1 MVSIQN
7 QKQNQPTLDQ
17 KFQYFF
23 LNVFFFRS
31 LKSLCLLRLIFEVKK
46 LFLNFFGT
54 SLFLIFLSLTHV
66 NADEMFNK
74 GKEVFLGAGN
84 CAACHMLSDAGS
96 NAMVGPNLNE
106 IRPDIQRIIMAV
118 RNGIGVMPAMEGIL
132 TDEEIEA
139 VAHYTSIA
147 AEQ

>member
-1 MVSIQN
+1 M
-7 QKQNQPTLDQ
+7 
-17 KFQYFF
+17 KFFHLILLFNFF
-23 LNVFFFRS
+23 IYDTKFV
-31 LKSLCLLRLIFEVKK
+31 VKK
-46 LFLNFFGT
+46 LFLNLFRTF
-54 SLFLIFLSLTHV
+54 LFLIFALINQA
-66 NADEMFNK
+66 NADELFNK

-132 TDEEIEA
+132 SDEEIEA
-139 VAHYTSIA
+139 VAHYVSIS

>member
-1 MVSIQN
+1 M
-7 QKQNQPTLDQ
+7 
-17 KFQYFF
+17 
-23 LNVFFFRS
+23 
-31 LKSLCLLRLIFEVKK
+31 KK
-46 LFLNFFGT
+46 LFLNFCCNLF
-54 SLFLIFLSLTHV
+54 FLIFVSIIQA
-66 NADEMFNK
+66 NADELFSK

-96 NAMVGPNLNE
+96 NSMVGPNLNE